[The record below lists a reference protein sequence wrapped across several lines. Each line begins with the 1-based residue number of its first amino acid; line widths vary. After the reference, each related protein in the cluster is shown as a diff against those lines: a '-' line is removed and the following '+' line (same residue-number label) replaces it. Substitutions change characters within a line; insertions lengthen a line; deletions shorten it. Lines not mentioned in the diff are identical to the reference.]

1 METVVVAQENG
12 HKLLFF
18 FNLRL
23 QNPVDLT
30 LNGTWQKKYQG
41 PSFWALDWLT
51 YFS

>member
-1 METVVVAQENG
+1 MSVERTRNEALAMETVVVAQENG

-30 LNGTWQKKYQG
+30 LNGT
-41 PSFWALDWLT
+41 
-51 YFS
+51 